1 MRMAEED
8 SQLPDSPT
16 VSDDDKALA
25 VSSLTKSE
33 DGIAGSI
40 ATKAAAIKG
49 GESPAKP
56 KQWKR
61 EILSAQSKAES
72 PLAPSELGTS
82 SKDQSPLSKAAKRIK
97 AREGARKANDLME
110 CFRAR
115 AATTAETAG
124 EMKKKPAASASTH
137 RTKS

>member
-8 SQLPDSPT
+8 SQLPNSPT
-16 VSDDDKALA
+16 VSDDDKPLA
-25 VSSLTKSE
+25 VSMLTKSE
-33 DGIAGSI
+33 DGIEGPI
-40 ATKAAAIKG
+40 VTKAAAIKG

-56 KQWKR
+56 RVWKR
-61 EILSAQSKAES
+61 DIVSPQSNAES
-72 PLAPSELGTS
+72 PLAPSEPGTS
-82 SKDQSPLSKAAKRIK
+82 STDKSPLPKAAKRIK
-97 AREGARKANDLME
+97 AREEQRKANDLME

-124 EMKKKPAASASTH
+124 EVKKKPAASASTH